1 MQRFHLD
8 SPKEQELRPER
19 MQLLFFIL
27 SYFNTAPRFALVTK
41 RA

>member
-1 MQRFHLD
+1 MLIISHF
-8 SPKEQELRPER
+8 PIKEQELRPER

-27 SYFNTAPRFALVTK
+27 SYFNTAPRFALVTM